1 MRFDK
6 RKDPAL
12 CASKESTRY
21 NGVAV
26 VAYAGK
32 HFVAATDGRCLS
44 MVEATLEETD
54 SAERGVSQRAAFA
67 AARKAAPEDACKEAT
82 VALGAKSD
90 VVAADYGATKTEYQQ
105 MDVRFP
111 DVTGVVPKGKVKFT
125 VSLNAALLAQ
135 IQKALDADAVTLEFE
150 ASDMPMRVT
159 PCYGKDARAI
169 KDASFGVLMPWRS

>member
-12 CASKESTRY
+12 CAAKEETRY
-21 NGVAV
+21 AINGVAV
-26 VAYAGK
+26 VKYKNK

-54 SAERGVSQRAAFA
+54 SAERGVSQRDALA
-67 AARKAAPEDACKEAT
+67 AARKAAPKTCKEAT

-111 DVTGVVPKGKVKFT
+111 DVAGVVPKGKVKFT

-150 ASDMPMRVT
+150 APDLPMRVT
-159 PCYGKDARAI
+159 PCYHGDARAVR
-169 KDASFGVLMPWRS
+169 DASFGVLMPWS